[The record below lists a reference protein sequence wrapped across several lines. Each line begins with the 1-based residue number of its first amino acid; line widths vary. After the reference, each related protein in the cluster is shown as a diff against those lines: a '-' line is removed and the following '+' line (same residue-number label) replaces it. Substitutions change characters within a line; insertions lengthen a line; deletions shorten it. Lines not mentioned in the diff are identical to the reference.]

1 MLMSDG
7 SVRNAFTLKLRNME
21 NRPRTVEIAIHG
33 VPGAAMWSDEES
45 RDSAARTMRLEV
57 APDATQ
63 TVRVYVIAPPDTK
76 AQEFRFRLRSLD
88 KEGASDE
95 SQTQFAAPGSEEQ

>member
-1 MLMSDG
+1 
-7 SVRNAFTLKLRNME
+7 ME
-21 NRPRTVEIAIHG
+21 NRPRALEIALHG
-33 VPGAAMWSDEES
+33 VPGATMWSDEES
-45 RDSAARTMRLEV
+45 RNSAARTMRLEV

-95 SQTQFAAPGSEEQ
+95 SQTQFAAPGSDGQ